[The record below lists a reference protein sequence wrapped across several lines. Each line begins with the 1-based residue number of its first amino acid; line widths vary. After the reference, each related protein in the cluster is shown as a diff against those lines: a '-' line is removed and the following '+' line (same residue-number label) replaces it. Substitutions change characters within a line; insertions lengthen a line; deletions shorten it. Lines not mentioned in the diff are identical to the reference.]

1 MTAIDALRCFEI
13 QYNKGCSTGREGTGA
28 GEGENGEGERRGRG
42 RFGLRRSKKEKQ
54 KANPEKHAPQA
65 KNTKPAKKLSVKKF
79 CNLNT

>member
-1 MTAIDALRCFEI
+1 LTAYDALRI
-13 QYNKGCSTGREGTGA
+13 QINKGCSTGREGTGA

-65 KNTKPAKKLSVKKF
+65 KNTKPAKKLSEQKF

>member
-1 MTAIDALRCFEI
+1 LTAYDALRI
-13 QYNKGCSTGREGTGA
+13 QYNKECSTGREGTGA

-42 RFGLRRSKKEKQ
+42 RLSKKEKQ

-65 KNTKPAKKLSVKKF
+65 KNTKPAKKLSLKKF